1 MRSRDAS
8 LSTTAGTGEAIISDA
23 PRGEKLL
30 ETLHHPRFVAP
41 SRNGI
46 HHGVTPGT
54 LRYLR
59 EPGGDE
65 HILVE
70 RSAGKSGELLPDR
83 VTCFVRVVVDA
94 YREVGNQRRDRA
106 PSPVCS
112 RPHSGQRDV
121 VKIGAGAHPANRTIS
136 FGPTHLK
143 RLDPKGRTHDRYIYW

>member
-41 SRNGI
+41 SRNGT

-54 LRYLR
+54 LRYLW

-65 HILVE
+65 HVLLEGCVPSCPADLEALGYDEGMVAMCLGLVHRIALQNGDYPE
-70 RSAGKSGELLPDR
+70 SLLTR
-83 VTCFVRVVVDA
+83 V
-94 YREVGNQRRDRA
+94 
-106 PSPVCS
+106 
-112 RPHSGQRDV
+112 
-121 VKIGAGAHPANRTIS
+121 
-136 FGPTHLK
+136 
-143 RLDPKGRTHDRYIYW
+143 